1 MVSVAE
7 AAAQQPPVPARGAVQ
22 GAAVRAAA
30 RKYREAHEADI
41 AREFAELLAIPNVAS
56 DSVNIRRNTAA
67 VVELLRRRGASARA
81 LEGDGGPPAVYGE
94 LRTPGAAR
102 TVVFYAHSVSYTHL
116 RAHET
121 PEHLVCR

>member
-1 MVSVAE
+1 EHVRRTRRAKGDDGVRVRPAEIGTGDLSLQPTNEVVVRITRYAYVALIAALSSAAE

-41 AREFAELLAIPNVAS
+41 AREFADLLAIPNVAS

-67 VVELLRRRGASARA
+67 VVELLRRRG
-81 LEGDGGPPAVYGE
+81 
-94 LRTPGAAR
+94 
-102 TVVFYAHSVSYTHL
+102 
-116 RAHET
+116 
-121 PEHLVCR
+121 